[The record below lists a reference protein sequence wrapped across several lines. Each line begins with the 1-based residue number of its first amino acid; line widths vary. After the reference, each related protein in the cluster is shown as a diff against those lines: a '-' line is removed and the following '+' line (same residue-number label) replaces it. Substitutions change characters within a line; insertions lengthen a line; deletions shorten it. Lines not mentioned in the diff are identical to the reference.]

1 MAKLH
6 ICGLVIT
13 AITIPIIQIV
23 EQNNYIKKTRPHM
36 TRKDRTIY
44 LAGEGF
50 SVMPVGIAFG
60 IIWPLSVP
68 ILILSG
74 VLAQDDKK

>member
-1 MAKLH
+1 MMHK
-6 ICGLVIT
+6 CGFIIT

-23 EQNNYIKKTRPHM
+23 EQNNYLKQNEPHM
-36 TRKDRTIY
+36 TRKDKVIY
-44 LAGEGF
+44 LAGEGI

-60 IIWPLSVP
+60 IIWPISIP

-74 VLAQDDKK
+74 VLSRDDNK

>member
-1 MAKLH
+1 MSMMHKFGF
-6 ICGLVIT
+6 IIT

-23 EQNNYIKKTRPHM
+23 EQNNYLKQNEPHM
-36 TRKDRTIY
+36 TRKDKVIY

-60 IIWPLSVP
+60 IIWPISIP

-74 VLAQDDKK
+74 VLSRDDNK